1 VYSPNVT
8 SNITNIDGIPVLIP
22 STSSY
27 GNNGLKNEMKKEL
40 EFGWETRLFK
50 GRLGFD
56 ITYYNDKIQDQI
68 MNLSTPSTIGS
79 TGVIVNVGDMRNYGV
94 EVGLSGTPVKT
105 KDYSW
110 ETRLN
115 AAFNRNKVISLKEGL
130 EQIQFNSLDN
140 NSLLVV
146 AKPGQAAG
154 ELLGYKRRVDDKGNN
169 IINSDGYYDINFD
182 KQESLGNL
190 QPKVT
195 GGFINTFNYKNF
207 SLNVVVDFRFGGQV
221 VSQALL
227 YGTGSGLYKNS
238 LAGRDAGHGG
248 LSYYVAGGKNVQ
260 VPTGTATGPSGQKV
274 YNDGMIVK
282 GVTADGKE
290 NTTVIDA
297 PNYYLNT
304 FAWGSWPGSG
314 SYSSYADAV
323 FDNDF
328 I

>member
-1 VYSPNVT
+1 
-8 SNITNIDGIPVLIP
+8 
-22 STSSY
+22 
-27 GNNGLKNEMKKEL
+27 
-40 EFGWETRLFK
+40 
-50 GRLGFD
+50 
-56 ITYYNDKIQDQI
+56 
-68 MNLSTPSTIGS
+68 MN
-79 TGVIVNVGDMRNYGV
+79 
-94 EVGLSGTPVKT
+94 
-105 KDYSW
+105 
-110 ETRLN
+110 
-115 AAFNRNKVISLKEGL
+115 LKEGL

-169 IINSDGYYDINFD
+169 IINADGYYDINFD

-227 YGTGSGLYKNS
+227 YGTGAGMYKNS
-238 LAGRDAGHGG
+238 LAGRDAEHGG

-328 I
+328 IKMREVTLSYTLPKKVAGFIKAQNLTFSVYGRNLFYFKKTLPYYDPEEGVGTNWLSQGTTNGQGNAATRSIGGSLRVSF